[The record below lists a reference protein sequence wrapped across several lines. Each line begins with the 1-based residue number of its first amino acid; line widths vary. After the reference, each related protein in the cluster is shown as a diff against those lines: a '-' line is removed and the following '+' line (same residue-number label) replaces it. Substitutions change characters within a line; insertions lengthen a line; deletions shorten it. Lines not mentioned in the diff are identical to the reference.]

1 MSYLLDDKIKL
12 EATPQLSAFGR
23 LRVSEPRLLGEY
35 RYMYGSGTTIE
46 VVDKLA
52 GSGQLVK
59 DQARTCYH
67 ATVGTDSGALA
78 LRQTKQYHPYI
89 SGTTNFAMMTFVMD
103 QSKIGLTQS
112 IGLYDDLN
120 GFIFRVRD
128 GVAEVVIR
136 KNGVDTEIVSQSQWN
151 GDRLDGTKSKTNKSG
166 VLADWTKAQILF
178 IDYQWLGVGKV
189 RFCFVHGDENVVA
202 HTFYHANIVTEAYTF
217 QPSLPCRWEVKNTAV
232 TTSTSSMM
240 IICAVVHRE
249 GADYETGFSRSV
261 STDGTGV
268 AVTAAN
274 AVNGKGL
281 IAIRLKNV
289 LEGKQNHAFA
299 RLKQFTLYT
308 NNDVN
313 YKIVILSGA
322 AAIANTPT
330 WLDVPGYGWCDY
342 IKDFTL
348 APTWNAG
355 EDYQVLL
362 DDFVTGG
369 NGSQSGQTAIG
380 TFDNRSASI
389 FQNYDATDSM
399 ILAVIAYRLSADAT
413 VRAGLSWIEIK

>member
-46 VVDKLA
+46 MVDRLS

-67 ATVGTDSGALA
+67 AQVGTDAGALA
-78 LRQTKQYHPYI
+78 VRQTKQYHPYI

-103 QSKIGLTQS
+103 QSKTGLTQS

-128 GVAEVVIR
+128 GIAEVVIR
-136 KNGVDTEIVSQSQWN
+136 KNGVDTEVVSQSQWN
-151 GDRLDGTKSKTNKSG
+151 GDRLDGTKSKLNKSG
-166 VLADWTKAQILF
+166 VAADWTKAQILF
-178 IDYQWLGVGKV
+178 IDYQWLGVGKA
-189 RFCFVHGDENVVA
+189 RFCFIHGDENIVV
-202 HTFYHANIVTEAYTF
+202 HTFYHANTVTEAYMF
-217 QPSLPCRWEVKNTAV
+217 QPSLPCRWEVKNTAA
-232 TTSTSSMM
+232 TTSQSSMM

-268 AVTAAN
+268 AVTTAN
-274 AVNGKGL
+274 AANGKGL
-281 IAIRLKNV
+281 IAVRLKNV
-289 LEGKQNHAFA
+289 LEGKQNHALA

-313 YKIVILSGA
+313 YKIVILPGA
-322 AAIANTPT
+322 SAIAGSPT

-348 APTWNAG
+348 SPTWNAG

-362 DDFVTGG
+362 DDFAIGGVGGQTGSTVTG
-369 NGSQSGQTAIG
+369 TI
-380 TFDNRSASI
+380 DNRSASI
-389 FQNYDATDSM
+389 FQHYDATDSM
-399 ILAVIAYRLSADAT
+399 ILAVIAYRLGTDAT